1 MHSFRFSPPEP
12 RDGTLARPRLLRA
25 LIGRWEHRVTLL
37 VGGPGLGKST
47 LVAQAVEENRMAPR
61 GEDVWVGLEPH
72 DNGDGALAC
81 AVAGA
86 LARLDAPDAEA
97 VPATGLFDP
106 SPPDVATVAEM
117 VWKRSPTQ
125 VCLVLDDVHQLEPGS
140 AGAAWLGELI
150 DGLPANGHLLLAA
163 RSEPPV
169 ALARLDGRRHLRRL
183 GEDDLRFSDDELHAL
198 AVSRGVRPER
208 LEVSGG
214 WPAIAELAAS
224 SVTEQRRAGA
234 FLWEEVLEPLGE
246 HRRHLLAVVCDLGG
260 ADQRLASAAVGEP
273 VDLERALAGVPLV
286 AENGN
291 GWFSPN
297 ALWRTAP
304 GLALDPHERTAMR
317 RRAVRELLD
326 RGRID
331 QAFALVREDGMW
343 DEAPTVLRAACLQ
356 SERLNPNQLER
367 LLTVCPTPVRA
378 STAGQLATALR
389 HAFTQP
395 ATAMAS
401 LRAAAEACR
410 ADGDVEG
417 ELTAIAQLGRL
428 GWARHDLAST
438 GGEVAA
444 RVAELEA
451 TGHPVAKG
459 LGCIVRALVADLAGD
474 DDAVLAELDAI
485 VPGVLD
491 PVWEV
496 MALWF
501 RGGVRI
507 DRGDAEAVL
516 TMLDGVDNPSGD
528 RAVSTIVTGLRAR
541 AQWVLGRPD
550 ETLAAI
556 PRLLVALRE
565 AGVAQVHGQGLSNA
579 SLALSHVGDVVRARE
594 CLAEGTSVFPQPDGE
609 PTARMAVT
617 TASVLLAEGDED
629 GARRLLSRALDA
641 HAGPDTG
648 PDRRVWRHALP
659 LSYVLVP
666 ETRAHW
672 DALPL
677 RGYQAYARE
686 LAAALVAAREG
697 RRERLWRLDLS
708 EIARVRA
715 ALHHRFA
722 AELAVALSAIGRSQ
736 GHALLDALGP
746 PGRVAVDDLTRS
758 RPAEA
763 KAAKALLAAV
773 PAPPPVVTYV
783 STLGML
789 SVSRSDNGSG
799 GLVNGAVN
807 GSAAH
812 VRHEVTDPD
821 LRRSR
826 VRELLAYLV
835 GHRKTHR
842 AAIVAALWPDHD
854 ERKGGNNLGVTL
866 SYLLKA
872 LEPWRAAG
880 EPPYLVRL
888 EGSLVELAVGSRL
901 HLDVDRFDELLAAA
915 ARAESEGNATA
926 ALDHHLAAA
935 DLYRGDLF
943 ADVPEA
949 QWLAMDRAHYRSRF
963 VASAIRA
970 AELLVGRGDTAAA
983 DDLARRALAA
993 DPWNEE
999 AFAALASAALARGDQ
1014 SGARSALK
1022 LCYQALAELGA
1033 EPSYATR
1040 QLSRRSGVTRIP
1052 PEPAPT

>member
-1 MHSFRFSPPEP
+1 
-12 RDGTLARPRLLRA
+12 
-25 LIGRWEHRVTLL
+25 
-37 VGGPGLGKST
+37 LGKST
-47 LVAQAVEENRMAPR
+47 LVAQAVVENRMAPR

-72 DNGDGALAC
+72 DNDDGALAC

-86 LARLDAPDAEA
+86 LARLDDPDADA
-97 VPATGLFDP
+97 VPATGLLDP
-106 SPPDVATVAEM
+106 SPPDVAAVAEM
-117 VWKRSPTQ
+117 IWKRSPTQ
-125 VCLVLDDVHQLEPGS
+125 VCLVLDDVHQLESGS
-140 AGAAWLGELI
+140 AGAAWLGQLI
-150 DGLPANGHLLLAA
+150 DELPANGHLLLAT

-183 GEDDLRFSDDELHAL
+183 GEDDLRFNDDELHAL
-198 AVSRGVRPER
+198 AEKRGVTPER

-246 HRRHLLAVVCDLGG
+246 HRRHLLAVVVDLGG

-286 AENGN
+286 AEHAN

-297 ALWRTAP
+297 ALWRSAP
-304 GLALDPHERTAMR
+304 GLELDPDERTAIR

-326 RGRID
+326 RHRID
-331 QAFALVREDGMW
+331 QAFALVREDGLW

-367 LLTVCPTPVRA
+367 LLTVCPTPVRS

-389 HAFTQP
+389 QAFTQP
-395 ATAMAS
+395 AAAVAS
-401 LRAAAEACR
+401 LRMAAEACR
-410 ADGDVEG
+410 ADGDIEG

-428 GWARHDLAST
+428 GWARHDVGST
-438 GGEVAA
+438 GGEVAI

-459 LGCIVRALVADLAGD
+459 LGCFVRALVADLAGD
-474 DDAVLAELDAI
+474 DDGVLDALDAI
-485 VPGVLD
+485 EPGVLD

-496 MALWF
+496 MAVWL

-516 TMLDGVDNPSGD
+516 AMAEAVENPTGD
-528 RAVSTIVTGLRAR
+528 PAVTAIIGGLGAR
-541 AQWVLGRPD
+541 AKWVLGRPD

-556 PRLLVALRE
+556 PVMLAALRE
-565 AGVAQVHGQGLSNA
+565 GGVAQIHAQGLSNA

-594 CLAEGTSVFPQPDGE
+594 CLAEGTTVFPPPDGV
-609 PTARMAVT
+609 PTARTAMT
-617 TASVLLAEGDED
+617 TASVLLAEGDEE
-629 GARRLLSRALDA
+629 GARRVLRRALDD
-641 HAGPDTG
+641 HAGPDKG
-648 PDRRVWRHALP
+648 PDRRVWRHTLP
-659 LSYVLVP
+659 LSYLLVP

-672 DALPL
+672 DGLPL
-677 RGYQAYARE
+677 RGFQAYARE
-686 LAAALVAAREG
+686 LAAALVAVREG
-697 RRERLWRLDLS
+697 RGRERLWRLDLS
-708 EIARVRA
+708 DMAKVRA
-715 ALHHRFA
+715 ALHHRLA
-722 AELAVALSAIGRSQ
+722 AELAVALSSIGRSQ

-746 PGRVAVDDLTRS
+746 PGRAAVDDLTRS

-783 STLGML
+783 ATLGTL
-789 SVSRSDNGSG
+789 SVSRSDS
-799 GLVNGAVN
+799 AASPASN
-807 GSAAH
+807 GSAAGA
-812 VRHEVTDPD
+812 RHEVTDPD

-842 AAIVAALWPDHD
+842 AAISAALWPDHD
-854 ERKGGNNLGVTL
+854 EKAGGNNLGVTL

-915 ARAESEGNATA
+915 GRAASEGNASA
-926 ALDHHLAAA
+926 ALDHHLAAT

-949 QWLAMDRAHYRSRF
+949 EWLAMDRAHYRSRF

-970 AELLVGRGDTAAA
+970 AELLVGRGDTVQAE
-983 DDLARRALAA
+983 DLARRALVA